1 MNNEL
6 NSLDRQ
12 WAALATGK
20 HAETCKKAWRIVD
33 VPNIDDE
40 DLCEIKYLQ
49 NLISVARQF
58 ILDEE
63 VA

>member
-33 VPNIDDE
+33 VPNIE
-40 DLCEIKYLQ
+40 TKIFAK
-49 NLISVARQF
+49 
-58 ILDEE
+58 
-63 VA
+63 

>member
-49 NLISVARQF
+49 NLISEAMQL
-58 ILDEE
+58 IAKE
-63 VA
+63 AA